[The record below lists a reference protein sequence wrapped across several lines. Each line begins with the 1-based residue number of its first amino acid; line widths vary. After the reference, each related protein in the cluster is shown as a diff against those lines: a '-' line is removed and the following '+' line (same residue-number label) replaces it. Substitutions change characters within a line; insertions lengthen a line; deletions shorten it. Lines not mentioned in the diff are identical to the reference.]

1 MSFAAILKR
10 GCLQLPFSFDK
21 SLLDNVDV
29 GIVVYDKDGWV
40 QFVNATHLKFS
51 YYTYED
57 FQHFN
62 TYDIYR
68 SKVSNICLFDKAVK
82 TKRPATAIQHTYH
95 GRDDSSYDKLVTA
108 IPILDEFGNIS
119 NVVSTFVDLND
130 FHTKYNTAQRESN
143 ITYDM
148 SSSKKYQA
156 QVIYGSGKKQ
166 RLLDT
171 AKVIAATDVPVLITG
186 ESGTGKEVLANFIHN
201 NSSRWESDMVVVDCA
216 SLPEHLLEAELFGYE
231 KGAFTGANAS
241 GKRGLIEI
249 ADGGTLF
256 LDEINSMPLALQ
268 GKLLR
273 VLETQQVKRI
283 GALKGKNIDFRIIA
297 ATNADLTTCIQDG
310 AFRVDLYYR
319 LNVMP
324 LTIPPLRER
333 TGDIIPL
340 CKHFLSRAFKRY
352 GKTKTLSPT
361 AYQTLEHYDWPG
373 NVRELKNF
381 IERLVITSSD
391 FSGEIHTIPPEMF
404 GADANLSRLDRKP
417 KASSLSLSQSE
428 EKELNDIVSALYRSG
443 GNRSLAAEQLG
454 VSRRT
459 LQYKLKK
466 YRIKVN
472 MEPQV
477 YIGETPAAKE

>member
-1 MSFAAILKR
+1 M
-10 GCLQLPFSFDK
+10 PFSFDK

-108 IPILDEFGNIS
+108 IPILDEFGNIA

-156 QVIYGSGKKQ
+156 QVIYGSGEMQ

-273 VLETQQVKRI
+273 VLETQ
-283 GALKGKNIDFRIIA
+283 
-297 ATNADLTTCIQDG
+297 
-310 AFRVDLYYR
+310 
-319 LNVMP
+319 
-324 LTIPPLRER
+324 
-333 TGDIIPL
+333 
-340 CKHFLSRAFKRY
+340 
-352 GKTKTLSPT
+352 
-361 AYQTLEHYDWPG
+361 
-373 NVRELKNF
+373 
-381 IERLVITSSD
+381 
-391 FSGEIHTIPPEMF
+391 
-404 GADANLSRLDRKP
+404 
-417 KASSLSLSQSE
+417 
-428 EKELNDIVSALYRSG
+428 
-443 GNRSLAAEQLG
+443 
-454 VSRRT
+454 
-459 LQYKLKK
+459 
-466 YRIKVN
+466 
-472 MEPQV
+472 
-477 YIGETPAAKE
+477 